1 MLTPAQR
8 EKALRQL
15 TSARY
20 RLAQSARMTALWA
33 DPAWR
38 REVLRKRRAANAA
51 RKAGGG

>member
-15 TSARY
+15 TSERY
-20 RLAQSARMTALWA
+20 RRAQSARMTAKWA

-38 REVLRKRRAANAA
+38 RRTLAKRRAKMAA